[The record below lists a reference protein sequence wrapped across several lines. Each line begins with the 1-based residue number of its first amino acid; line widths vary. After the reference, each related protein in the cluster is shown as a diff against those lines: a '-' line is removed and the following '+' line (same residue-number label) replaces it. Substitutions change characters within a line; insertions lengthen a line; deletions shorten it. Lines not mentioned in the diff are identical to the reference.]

1 MNFTLISTLGLCN
14 LFLIA
19 VCRAQ
24 TVEVRPG
31 EEVTLQCSNIS
42 THSSLTFWFR
52 LVNRT
57 MASCISVM
65 FRADKSVAYCD
76 GFHNGSFEMTSNSS
90 TIFLKIKHASV
101 SDSGPYFCGFF
112 TIFPVF
118 NVIHLYVKD
127 FSDTDETESITKKEC
142 DGMSKL
148 AGLILAP
155 LTVFLI
161 NAVIAMAFKIWTLQT
176 AADEG
181 QILQQSE
188 NLDSDEAAMTLYPAA
203 IIKRRPASQ
212 REVETHVFYVSQ

>member
-1 MNFTLISTLGLCN
+1 MYFDITFIVSV
-14 LFLIA
+14 LIA

-76 GFHNGSFEMTSNSS
+76 GFQNGPFQMTSNSS
-90 TIFLKIKHASV
+90 TIFLKIKHARV

-118 NVIHLYVKD
+118 NVIHLNVK
-127 FSDTDETESITKKEC
+127 E
-142 DGMSKL
+142 L

-161 NAVIAMAFKIWTLQT
+161 NAVIAMAFKIWTLQRGT
-176 AADEG
+176 RNSHWL
-181 QILQQSE
+181 IL
-188 NLDSDEAAMTLYPAA
+188 NLDSDEAAMTLCPAA
-203 IIKRRPASQ
+203 IVKRRPASQ
-212 REVETHVFYVSQ
+212 REVETRVFYVAQ

>member
-1 MNFTLISTLGLCN
+1 MYFDITFIVSV
-14 LFLIA
+14 LIA

-42 THSSLTFWFR
+42 THTSLTFWFR

-90 TIFLKIKHASV
+90 TIFLKIKHAHV

-118 NVIHLYVKD
+118 NVIHLNVKGKN
-127 FSDTDETESITKKEC
+127 I
-142 DGMSKL
+142 
-148 AGLILAP
+148 
-155 LTVFLI
+155 
-161 NAVIAMAFKIWTLQT
+161 
-176 AADEG
+176 
-181 QILQQSE
+181 
-188 NLDSDEAAMTLYPAA
+188 
-203 IIKRRPASQ
+203 
-212 REVETHVFYVSQ
+212 

>member
-1 MNFTLISTLGLCN
+1 MYFYITFIVSV
-14 LFLIA
+14 LIA

-31 EEVTLQCSNIS
+31 EEVTLQCANIS

-76 GFHNGSFEMTSNSS
+76 GFQNGPFEMTSNSS
-90 TIFLKIKHASV
+90 TIFLKIKHPHV

-118 NVIHLYVKD
+118 NVIHLNVKGKN
-127 FSDTDETESITKKEC
+127 I
-142 DGMSKL
+142 
-148 AGLILAP
+148 
-155 LTVFLI
+155 
-161 NAVIAMAFKIWTLQT
+161 
-176 AADEG
+176 
-181 QILQQSE
+181 
-188 NLDSDEAAMTLYPAA
+188 
-203 IIKRRPASQ
+203 
-212 REVETHVFYVSQ
+212 

>member
-19 VCRAQ
+19 VCRAR

-118 NVIHLYVKD
+118 NVIHLYVK
-127 FSDTDETESITKKEC
+127 EEC

-176 AADEG
+176 AAAEG

-212 REVETHVFYVSQ
+212 REVETHVLYVSQ

>member
-118 NVIHLYVKD
+118 NVIHLYVK
-127 FSDTDETESITKKEC
+127 EEC

-176 AADEG
+176 AAAEG

-212 REVETHVFYVSQ
+212 REVETHILYVSQ